1 MKAFRWLL
9 ENQKRY
15 HIRIV
20 NISVGMLPQSDEREE
35 ERLINGVEA
44 LWDAGLVVVA
54 AAGNLGPK
62 EGTITRPGTAKD
74 YHGWIF

>member
-1 MKAFRWLL
+1 MTEVMKAFRWLL

-44 LWDAGLVVVA
+44 LWM
-54 AAGNLGPK
+54 
-62 EGTITRPGTAKD
+62 R
-74 YHGWIF
+74 GWLSWLLRET